1 MIPLHTTRTSPS
13 FCDHRSSPASTSAV
27 INEKCRPRRRV
38 KDEASYVC
46 ESCGEEIV
54 VSIDLSAG
62 SARSRLMTKRRDR
75 QGDQRQLCASIRRSF
90 SCLCDSC

>member
-1 MIPLHTTRTSPS
+1 M
-13 FCDHRSSPASTSAV
+13 
-27 INEKCRPRRRV
+27 

-62 SARSRLMTKRRDR
+62 SGQVEIDD
-75 QGDQRQLCASIRRSF
+75 QGDVIDKGIRRQLCASIRRSF
-90 SCLCDSC
+90 SPAFVTSC